1 MIGSPIKLCDGGLLQ
16 SPWGSVH
23 YFLISLTFYCLV
35 CTLGGLGKHMV
46 VKGSSGDCDEVMMGV
61 TNLGDEN
68 GLSINVG
75 NNCVGVVSK
84 SANPPR
90 N

>member
-1 MIGSPIKLCDGGLLQ
+1 M
-16 SPWGSVH
+16 H
-23 YFLISLTFYCLV
+23 YFSISLTFYCSI

-46 VKGSSGDCDEVMMGV
+46 VKGSSSDGDEVMMGV

-68 GLSINVG
+68 GLNINVG
-75 NNCVGVVSK
+75 NNCVGVVGK

-90 N
+90 NWINDSNSMSESMCTTLDFWI

>member
-1 MIGSPIKLCDGGLLQ
+1 
-16 SPWGSVH
+16 
-23 YFLISLTFYCLV
+23 
-35 CTLGGLGKHMV
+35 MV

>member
-1 MIGSPIKLCDGGLLQ
+1 
-16 SPWGSVH
+16 
-23 YFLISLTFYCLV
+23 
-35 CTLGGLGKHMV
+35 MV
-46 VKGSSGDCDEVMMGV
+46 VKGSSSDGDEVMMGV

-68 GLSINVG
+68 GLNINVG
-75 NNCVGVVSK
+75 NNCVGVVGK